1 MNRAKFGWI
10 VPTFSGANDVHIEV
24 PSYERFQYSTTQEIA
39 LLCESLGYDSLWIP
53 DHLIFGDRGEV
64 AECWT
69 LLSALA
75 AVTRR
80 IRLGPLVLCEAHRS
94 PALVA
99 KMVSTLDNIS
109 EGRVNFGVGAG
120 WRKIEQVSYGLP
132 WLEKPLDRVK
142 RTEEGI
148 EIVRRMWTEDRPNF
162 EGKYYRIRD
171 ATCNPKPVQKPYP
184 PIWIAG
190 HGERMLKLV
199 AKYADGWNWMSTT
212 VDEHQKLINTIR
224 ESCERIGRNHDNIT
238 MSWQGRILIAR
249 SRADLKEKIDAIHR
263 LNPRYPLSLDRN
275 VMEVPAYE
283 SVQRD
288 VLGASAE
295 LIDFR
300 AQGLVGTPEE
310 IVERMR
316 RYMDIGVQHFILQ
329 FLDYPSTDG
338 IELVAEKVMP
348 ALR

>member
-1 MNRAKFGWI
+1 MSKVEFSWI
-10 VPTFSGANDVHIEV
+10 VPMMSGANDTHIEV
-24 PSYERFQYSTTQEIA
+24 PSYKKFQYSTTQEIA
-39 LLCESLGYDSLWIP
+39 LLCESLGYDSLWIS

-69 LLSALA
+69 VLSALA
-75 AVTRR
+75 AVTKR
-80 IRLGPLVLCEAHRS
+80 IRLGTMVLCDTHRN

-109 EGRVNFGVGAG
+109 EGRVNYGIGAG
-120 WRKIEQVSYGLP
+120 WRKIEQMSYGLP
-132 WLEKPLDRVK
+132 WLDKPSDRVK

-148 EIVRRMWTEDRPNF
+148 EIVRRMWTEDRPSF
-162 EGKYYRIRD
+162 EGTYYSIRD
-171 ATCNPKPVQKPYP
+171 AICNPKPVQKPHP

-190 HGERMLKLV
+190 QGERMLILV

-224 ESCERIGRNHDNIT
+224 ESCERIGRNHNDIT

-263 LNPRYPLSLDRN
+263 LNPRYPLSMDKN
-275 VMEVPAYE
+275 TMEVPAYE

-288 VLGASAE
+288 VLGANAQV
-295 LIDFR
+295 IDFR
-300 AQGLVGTPEE
+300 AQGLVGTPDE
-310 IVERMR
+310 IIERMR
-316 RYMDIGVQHFILQ
+316 RYVDIGVQHFILQ
-329 FLDYPSTDG
+329 FIDYPSTDG

-348 ALR
+348 AFR